1 MCNECE
7 KECVGVTPC
16 GNCAVLIE
24 EREKQLSGWDVLAF
38 VSIVVVAYLWAIA
51 GQGR

>member
-1 MCNECE
+1 MCEECG
-7 KECVGVTPC
+7 KECIGVTPC

-24 EREKQLSGWDVLAF
+24 EREKQLSVGDVLAV

-51 GQGR
+51 G